1 MVAGF
6 HQEIQ
11 RPKEEL
17 ITVNL
22 ADTPEQIAKA
32 QEKSSFNSFSRD
44 IENIF
49 KHNTDNDNQ
58 NIKNKNNESHRKCD
72 FLQRF

>member
-49 KHNTDNDNQ
+49 KHNSDITKIFIAFNQ
-58 NIKNKNNESHRKCD
+58 DIKYNNSSGN
-72 FLQRF
+72 

>member
-22 ADTPEQIAKA
+22 ADTPEQIAKV
-32 QEKSSFNSFSRD
+32 QEKTSFNSFSRD

-49 KHNTDNDNQ
+49 KHNSYNDNQ
-58 NIKNKNNESHRKCD
+58 NIKNKNNEVN
-72 FLQRF
+72 